1 MTILNSLQ
9 VESVQLQN
17 RIGRLISVNLQC
29 ILHCGRYC
37 VIMQSTP
44 ELPARQMSK
53 SAEQLAHQIIQR
65 LGIDPETADFLQCQ
79 PKEEPEWLRW
89 RFQWVGQSPLQGKSH
104 PVNSTFETRVL
115 KPMLEEGETF
125 SITARNIPYVA

>member
-9 VESVQLQN
+9 MESVQLQN

-29 ILHCGRYC
+29 IVHDGRYC
-37 VIMQSTP
+37 VVIQSTP
-44 ELPARQMSK
+44 ELPSRQMSK

-65 LGIDPETADFLQCQ
+65 LDVDPESVDFLQCQ
-79 PKEEPEWLRW
+79 PGEEPEWLRW

-104 PVNSTFETRVL
+104 PVNSTFEARVL
-115 KPMLEEGETF
+115 KPMLDDGKTF
-125 SITARNIPYVA
+125 SITASTIPYVA